1 MPGALRVVV
10 LAASWQWEV
19 VALILQSEVRAC
31 RIVSVCLPIHKV
43 HTSTTGVHTA
53 VIVPNNTN
61 CVQGSSKTIPSG
73 FGPLSPANCTP
84 PPKP

>member
-19 VALILQSEVRAC
+19 VALIFQSEVRAC

-43 HTSTTGVHTA
+43 QFSYIRARTTGVH
-53 VIVPNNTN
+53 
-61 CVQGSSKTIPSG
+61 
-73 FGPLSPANCTP
+73 NCT
-84 PPKP
+84 